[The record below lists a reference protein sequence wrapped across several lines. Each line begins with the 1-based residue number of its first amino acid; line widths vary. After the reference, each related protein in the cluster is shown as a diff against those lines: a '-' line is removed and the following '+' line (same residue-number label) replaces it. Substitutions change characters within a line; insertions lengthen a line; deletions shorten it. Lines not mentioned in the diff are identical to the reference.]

1 MSARNAVKDTRADAA
16 PTRAALLIMLPI
28 KLYRWLIG
36 PLFGP
41 RCRFEPSCSAYA
53 LEALRRHGALRGS
66 WLAIRRIGRCHPF
79 NPGGYDPV
87 PGGEVA
93 AARGGEREAREALRV
108 PMKAKGS

>member
-1 MSARNAVKDTRADAA
+1 MSARYAVQDAEPDTA

-87 PGGEVA
+87 PDRKRAASRPVA
-93 AARGGEREAREALRV
+93 EMRTRAQ
-108 PMKAKGS
+108 GS